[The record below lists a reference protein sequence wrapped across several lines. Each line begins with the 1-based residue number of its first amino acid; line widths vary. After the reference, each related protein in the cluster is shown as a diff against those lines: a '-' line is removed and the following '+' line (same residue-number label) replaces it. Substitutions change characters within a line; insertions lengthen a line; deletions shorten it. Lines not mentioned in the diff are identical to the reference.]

1 MMRARRPLLAL
12 VLVLC
17 LAVAVLLSLCTGAS
31 SLSPTKAL
39 AALFAGPVSAD
50 KPVDAAAGQAIV
62 WNIRLPRL
70 LLAFLAGAALAAAGV
85 VMQGF
90 FQNPMAAPYV
100 VGVSAGAALGATVG
114 FIIWSEMSLFGL
126 ASRTV
131 FAFIGAIGTT
141 ALVYVLSRRG
151 GRVPTATLL
160 LTGMAITALASA
172 LTSLVLITAKAQD
185 ASLVVF
191 WLMGSVADRGWLAV
205 WILLGPVVVGLV
217 AVYVFSR
224 ELNVLLMGEEVA
236 HHLGVDVERTKLI
249 LLVLSSVLAAACV
262 AITGMIGFVGLIVPH
277 LIRLITGPDHRV
289 LLPAAAGGGAV
300 LLAFADVVA
309 RSAAAPIEIP
319 IGIVTSIIGCP
330 FFLFLLHRSRT
341 MGT

>member
-1 MMRARRPLLAL
+1 
-12 VLVLC
+12 
-17 LAVAVLLSLCTGAS
+17 
-31 SLSPTKAL
+31 
-39 AALFAGPVSAD
+39 
-50 KPVDAAAGQAIV
+50 
-62 WNIRLPRL
+62 
-70 LLAFLAGAALAAAGV
+70 
-85 VMQGF
+85 
-90 FQNPMAAPYV
+90 
-100 VGVSAGAALGATVG
+100 
-114 FIIWSEMSLFGL
+114 
-126 ASRTV
+126 
-131 FAFIGAIGTT
+131 
-141 ALVYVLSRRG
+141 
-151 GRVPTATLL
+151 
-160 LTGMAITALASA
+160 
-172 LTSLVLITAKAQD
+172 
-185 ASLVVF
+185 
-191 WLMGSVADRGWLAV
+191 
-205 WILLGPVVVGLV
+205 
-217 AVYVFSR
+217 VFSR

>member
-1 MMRARRPLLAL
+1 VRARGALVALAL
-12 VLVLC
+12 LLC
-17 LAVAVLLSLCTGAS
+17 LGVAAVLSLCTGAS
-31 SLSPTKAL
+31 RLSLADAL
-39 AALFAGPVSAD
+39 SGLFAGPVSSD
-50 KPVDAAAGQAIV
+50 ESVDAAAGQAIV

-70 LLAFLAGAALAAAGV
+70 LLAILAGAALAAAGV

-100 VGVSAGAALGATVG
+100 VGVSAGAALGATAG
-114 FIIWSEMSLFGL
+114 FIIWSEMSVLGL

-151 GRVPTATLL
+151 GRVPTDTLL

-205 WILLGPVVVGLV
+205 WILVGPVVLGLV
-217 AVYVFSR
+217 AVYLFSR

-236 HHLGVDVERTKLI
+236 HHLGVDVERTKVL

-289 LLPAAAGGGAV
+289 LLPAAAGGGAA
-300 LLAFADVVA
+300 LLALADVAA
-309 RSAAAPIEIP
+309 RTVAAPIEIP